1 MKKLKDKNNMP
12 ALLTGIFIT
21 LMLTVFL
28 LWFDKNGYT
37 AITEAKLPVFF
48 ILCGA
53 YIVCMALIIA
63 VTGAFPKLTATEWLM
78 LGYLLV
84 SILSAVFSPHSDKAW
99 LGATRHEGAVTIAV
113 YVLVFLLV
121 SRYGKAEKWLLWPL
135 GIATGLMC
143 ILCIVQL
150 YGHNPFGLY
159 PEGMDYFGAGR
170 QYSGK
175 YLGTIGNADLLAAY
189 FCVAIPLMWVSF
201 LRFGGKTRY
210 ALLLPLLLS
219 LFVLFKMDV
228 TAGILGVFGGGVLS
242 IPVVFPCEKSKR
254 KVLAWILLAVIVF
267 WLAFIFI
274 IDIGSGTLHE
284 LHEVMH
290 GNVSDKFGT
299 SRVYIWKNVLR
310 LIPDRLALGAGP
322 DTMSLADIEPFTRYD
337 AALNKT
343 FVARIDTAHN
353 EYLNV
358 LYHQGIFAL
367 ALYLAALITA
377 AVKWI
382 KNSEK
387 NTACAI
393 LGAAV
398 LCYCIQAF
406 FGISMFISSPYFW
419 ISFGLL
425 ESSYNKKSEVL

>member
-1 MKKLKDKNNMP
+1 MP
-12 ALLTGIFIT
+12 AVFTGIFIT

-28 LWFDKNGYT
+28 LWFDKSGYT

-53 YIVCMALIIA
+53 YIVGMAVLIVVSGDYRKLSA
-63 VTGAFPKLTATEWLM
+63 VQWLIV
-78 LGYLLV
+78 GYLLV
-84 SILSAVFSPHSDKAW
+84 SILSAVCSPHSDKAW
-99 LGATRHEGAVTIAV
+99 IGATRYEGAITIAV
-113 YVLVFLLV
+113 YCLVFLLV
-121 SRYGKAEKWLLWPL
+121 SQYGKAEKWMLLPL
-135 GIATGLMC
+135 GIATGAMC

-150 YGHNPFGLY
+150 YGGNPFGLY
-159 PEGMDYFGAGR
+159 PEGMNYFGAGR
-170 QYSGK
+170 LYSGK
-175 YLGTIGNADLLAAY
+175 YLGTIGNADLLAAF

-201 LRFGGKTRY
+201 LRLDGKTRY

-242 IPVVFPCEKSKR
+242 LPVVFPSGKSKR
-254 KVLAWILLAVIVF
+254 KVLAWLLLALIIF
-267 WLAFIFI
+267 SLAFLFLA
-274 IDIGSGTLHE
+274 DIGNGTLHE
-284 LHEVMH
+284 LHEMMH

-310 LIPDRLALGAGP
+310 LVPDRLFLGAGP
-322 DTMSLADIEPFTRYD
+322 DTMSFADIEPFTRYD
-337 AALNKT
+337 AGLNKT

-382 KNSEK
+382 ENSEK

-398 LCYCIQAF
+398 LCYCMQAF
-406 FGISMFISSPYFW
+406 FGISMFLSSPYFW
-419 ISFGLL
+419 ICFGLL
-425 ESSYNKKSEVL
+425 ESSYNKKSEA